1 MTAFYNEIDPFA
13 AQWLRNL
20 IDAGHI
26 APGVV
31 DERSIWD
38 IAPEELD
45 GFTQCHFFAGIGV
58 WSHALRSAGW
68 PDDRPVWTASCPCQ
82 PFSTA
87 GKRAGTS
94 DERHAWPAV
103 LWLAQARR
111 PRTIFGEQVSSKD
124 GLGWFD
130 IVQSDMDR
138 EGYTVSGLD
147 TCAAGVGA
155 PHRRQRLYFVADAA
169 GGGREEHP
177 PTGLRQQQP
186 RRNDAGGCSEGREL
200 ADADSARSQGHGAGS
215 GPRAPAE
222 EVSAGGTCGPGV
234 VGDSSGQHLRGER
247 GERARAAQEGEGTS
261 RERERLR
268 ADDCV
273 AGGAHDPKIGIQS
286 IWDRPDWALCDDPG
300 GARWRPIEPGTFPLA
315 DGTPSR
321 VGRLRAYGN
330 ALCAPQAEAF
340 VRARMDLEVTA

>member
-82 PFSTA
+82 PFSSA
-87 GKRAGTS
+87 GKGAGTS

-130 IVQSDMDR
+130 VVQSDLDG

-155 PHRRQRLYFVADAA
+155 PHIRQRLYFVADA
-169 GGGREEHP
+169 
-177 PTGLRQQQP
+177 
-186 RRNDAGGCSEGREL
+186 
-200 ADADSARSQGHGAGS
+200 DSSGSQGHGKGS

-222 EVSAGGTCGPGV
+222 QVAAGRACGTGV
-234 VGDSSGQHLRGER
+234 VGDSHRQHIR
-247 GERARAAQEGEGTS
+247 GERAEGAQPQGRVEGEA
-261 RERERLR
+261 RERQRGGPH
-268 ADDCV
+268 DCG
-273 AGGAHDPKIGIQS
+273 AGGTGVVGDSDCSGLNREPIRLQRRGSRQESPQATRSGGSGTFWSDS
-286 IWDRPDWALCDDPG
+286 EWVYCDDPNG
-300 GARWRPIEPGTFPLA
+300 PRWRPIEPSSFPLA
-315 DGTPSR
+315 DGTASR

>member
-1 MTAFYNEIDPFA
+1 MTAFYNEIDPFT

-38 IAPEELD
+38 ISPNDLH
-45 GFTQCHFFAGIGV
+45 GYTQCHFFAGIGV

-82 PFSTA
+82 PFSAA
-87 GKRAGTS
+87 GKGAGTS

-111 PRTIFGEQVSSKD
+111 PRTLFGEQVSSKD

-130 IVQSDMDR
+130 IVQADLDG

-155 PHRRQRLYFVADAA
+155 PHRRQRLYFVADADNAERREDGAA
-169 GGGREEHP
+169 GNDSHREDSRWSEKAGRS
-177 PTGLRQQQP
+177 RQC
-186 RRNDAGGCSEGREL
+186 G
-200 ADADSARSQGHGAGS
+200 
-215 GPRAPAE
+215 
-222 EVSAGGTCGPGV
+222 EVSS
-234 VGDSSGQHLRGER
+234 VGDSRRLNIR
-247 GERARAAQEGEGTS
+247 GERAEGTEAQGRVEGEARERQRGAPHDCGAGGTS
-261 RERERLR
+261 TFW
-268 ADDCV
+268 ADAEWV
-273 AGGAHDPKIGIQS
+273 Y
-286 IWDRPDWALCDDPG
+286 CDDQG
-300 GARWRPIEPGTFPLA
+300 GPRWRPIEPGSFPLA
-315 DGTPSR
+315 DGSPAR

>member
-1 MTAFYNEIDPFA
+1 MGIRAGICKAAGMTAFYNEIDPFA

-38 IAPEELD
+38 IAPEGLD

-130 IVQSDMDR
+130 IVQADLDG

-147 TCAAGVGA
+147 TCAASVGA
-155 PHRRQRLYFVADAA
+155 PHRRQRLYFV
-169 GGGREEHP
+169 
-177 PTGLRQQQP
+177 
-186 RRNDAGGCSEGREL
+186 

-222 EVSAGGTCGPGV
+222 EVTAGGTCGAGTFWSDAEGV
-234 VGDSSGQHLRGER
+234 Y
-247 GERARAAQEGEGTS
+247 
-261 RERERLR
+261 
-268 ADDCV
+268 
-273 AGGAHDPKIGIQS
+273 
-286 IWDRPDWALCDDPG
+286 CDDPSG
-300 GARWRPIEPGTFPLA
+300 PRWRPIEPGSFPLA

>member
-26 APGVV
+26 AHGVV

-45 GFTQCHFFAGIGV
+45 GYTQCHFFAGIGV

-82 PFSTA
+82 PFSSA
-87 GKRAGTS
+87 GKGAGLA

-155 PHRRQRLYFVADAA
+155 PHRRQRLYFVADAV
-169 GGGREEHP
+169 GWGCEEHP
-177 PTGLRQQQP
+177 PTGLREQQP
-186 RRNDAGGCSEGREL
+186 QRNDAGGCSEGREL
-200 ADADSARSQGHGAGS
+200 AYADSARSQGYGAGS

-222 EVSAGGTCGPGV
+222 EVSAGGTCGAGV
-234 VGDSSGQHLRGER
+234 VGDSHRLSIR
-247 GERARAAQEGEGTS
+247 GERAEGAQAQVCVEGEARERQRGGPHDCGASGTS
-261 RERERLR
+261 TFW
-268 ADDCV
+268 DCAEWV
-273 AGGAHDPKIGIQS
+273 Y
-286 IWDRPDWALCDDPG
+286 CDDPNG
-300 GARWRPIEPGTFPLA
+300 PRWRPIEPGAFPLA
-315 DGTPSR
+315 DGASSR

>member
-13 AQWLRNL
+13 AHWLRNL

-38 IAPEELD
+38 IAPEELH
-45 GFTQCHFFAGIGV
+45 GYTQCHFFAGIGV
-58 WSHALRSAGW
+58 WSYALRSAGW

-130 IVQSDMDR
+130 IVQADMDG

-155 PHRRQRLYFVADAA
+155 PHRRQRLYFVADAV
-169 GGGREEHP
+169 GWGCEEHP
-177 PTGLRQQQP
+177 PTGLPEQQP
-186 RRNDAGGCSEGREL
+186 QRNDAGGCREGCEL

-222 EVSAGGTCGPGV
+222 EVSAGGTCG
-234 VGDSSGQHLRGER
+234 
-247 GERARAAQEGEGTS
+247 TS
-261 RERERLR
+261 TFWSDAEW
-268 ADDCV
+268 V
-273 AGGAHDPKIGIQS
+273 Y
-286 IWDRPDWALCDDPG
+286 CDDPNG
-300 GARWRPIEPGTFPLA
+300 PRWRPIEPGAFPLA
-315 DGTPSR
+315 DGAPSR

>member
-1 MTAFYNEIDPFA
+1 MGIRAGICKAAGMTAFYNEIDPFA

-38 IAPEELD
+38 IAPEGLD

-68 PDDRPVWTASCPCQ
+68 PDGRPVWTASCPCQ
-82 PFSTA
+82 PFSDA
-87 GKRAGTS
+87 GKRAGTA

-103 LWLAQARR
+103 LWLAQARH

-124 GLGWFD
+124 GLAWFD
-130 IVQSDMDR
+130 LVQADLDG

-155 PHRRQRLYFVADAA
+155 PHRRQRLYFVADA
-169 GGGREEHP
+169 
-177 PTGLRQQQP
+177 
-186 RRNDAGGCSEGREL
+186 
-200 ADADSARSQGHGAGS
+200 DSARSQGHGAGS

-222 EVSAGGTCGPGV
+222 EVSAGGTCRPSTFWS
-234 VGDSSGQHLRGER
+234 DS
-247 GERARAAQEGEGTS
+247 
-261 RERERLR
+261 
-268 ADDCV
+268 
-273 AGGAHDPKIGIQS
+273 
-286 IWDRPDWALCDDPG
+286 DWVYCDDPSG
-300 GARWRPIEPGTFPLA
+300 PRWRPIEPGSFPLA
-315 DGTPSR
+315 DGITSR

>member
-82 PFSTA
+82 PFSSA
-87 GKRAGTS
+87 GKGAGLA

-103 LWLAQARR
+103 LWLAQARH

-130 IVQSDMDR
+130 IVQADMDR

-155 PHRRQRLYFVADAA
+155 PHIRQRLYFV
-169 GGGREEHP
+169 
-177 PTGLRQQQP
+177 
-186 RRNDAGGCSEGREL
+186 
-200 ADADSARSQGHGAGS
+200 ADADSARSQGHREGFGPQASSPEEQAGRAGS
-215 GPRAPAE
+215 
-222 EVSAGGTCGPGV
+222 
-234 VGDSSGQHLRGER
+234 VGDSNDVGNAEEREVPKGER
-247 GERARAAQEGEGTS
+247 HPARGSGEVLSFWSDAQW
-261 RERERLR
+261 
-268 ADDCV
+268 V
-273 AGGAHDPKIGIQS
+273 Y
-286 IWDRPDWALCDDPG
+286 CDDPNG
-300 GARWRPIEPGTFPLA
+300 PRWRPIEPGTFPLA
-315 DGTPSR
+315 DGTPAR

>member
-1 MTAFYNEIDPFA
+1 MTAFYNEFDPYA

-38 IAPEELD
+38 ISPNDLH
-45 GFTQCHFFAGIGV
+45 GYTQCHFFAGIGV

-82 PFSTA
+82 PFSSA
-87 GKRAGTS
+87 GKGAGTS

-111 PRTIFGEQVSSKD
+111 PSTIFGEQVSSKD

-130 IVQSDMDR
+130 VVQSDLDG

-155 PHRRQRLYFVADAA
+155 PHIRQRLYFVAAA
-169 GGGREEHP
+169 
-177 PTGLRQQQP
+177 
-186 RRNDAGGCSEGREL
+186 N
-200 ADADSARSQGHGAGS
+200 SARSQGYGAGS
-215 GPRAPAE
+215 GPRAPAKQ
-222 EVSAGGTCGPGV
+222 VAAGGTCGAGV
-234 VGDSSGQHLRGER
+234 VGDSDCSGLNREPIRLQRRGSR
-247 GERARAAQEGEGTS
+247 QESPQATRSGGSGTFWS
-261 RERERLR
+261 DSEW
-268 ADDCV
+268 V
-273 AGGAHDPKIGIQS
+273 Y
-286 IWDRPDWALCDDPG
+286 CDDPNSP
-300 GARWRPIEPGTFPLA
+300 RWRPIEPGSFPLA
-315 DGTPSR
+315 DGITSR
-321 VGRLRAYGN
+321 VGRMRGYGN

>member
-1 MTAFYNEIDPFA
+1 MVAFYNEFDSFA

-45 GFTQCHFFAGIGV
+45 GYTQCHFFAGIGV

-82 PFSTA
+82 PFSSA
-87 GKRAGTS
+87 GKGAGTS

-111 PRTIFGEQVSSKD
+111 PSTIFGEQVSSKD

-130 IVQSDMDR
+130 IVQADMDR

-155 PHRRQRLYFVADAA
+155 PHRRQRLYFVADA
-169 GGGREEHP
+169 
-177 PTGLRQQQP
+177 
-186 RRNDAGGCSEGREL
+186 
-200 ADADSARSQGHGAGS
+200 DSARSQGHGAGS

-222 EVSAGGTCGPGV
+222 EVSAGGTCGAGV
-234 VGDSSGQHLRGER
+234 VGDSHRLSIR
-247 GERARAAQEGEGTS
+247 GERAEGAQAQVCVEGEARERQRGGPHDCGASGTS
-261 RERERLR
+261 TFW
-268 ADDCV
+268 DCAEWV
-273 AGGAHDPKIGIQS
+273 Y
-286 IWDRPDWALCDDPG
+286 CDDPNG
-300 GARWRPIEPGTFPLA
+300 PRWRPIEPGAFPLA
-315 DGTPSR
+315 DGASSR

>member
-1 MTAFYNEIDPFA
+1 MVAFYNEFDSFA

-87 GKRAGTS
+87 GTRAGTS

-111 PRTIFGEQVSSKD
+111 PSTIFGEQVSSKD
-124 GLGWFD
+124 GLAWFD
-130 IVQSDMDR
+130 IVQADLDG

-155 PHRRQRLYFVADAA
+155 PHRRQRLYFVADAVFTRSQ
-169 GGGREEHP
+169 GQLDQ
-177 PTGLRQQQP
+177 LRS
-186 RRNDAGGCSEGREL
+186 RNPAVQVAPSGSRKSSCV
-200 ADADSARSQGHGAGS
+200 ADPDSARSQGHRTGS
-215 GPRAPAE
+215 GPRAPSE
-222 EVSAGGTCGPGV
+222 EVSAGGTCG
-234 VGDSSGQHLRGER
+234 SS
-247 GERARAAQEGEGTS
+247 TFW
-261 RERERLR
+261 
-268 ADDCV
+268 DCAEWV
-273 AGGAHDPKIGIQS
+273 YCNDPSG
-286 IWDRPDWALCDDPG
+286 P
-300 GARWRPIEPGTFPLA
+300 RWRPIEPGAFPLA
-315 DGTPSR
+315 DGAPSR